1 MSRELIGYN
10 SNKNTTQKKKKNN
23 TKAKITKFISDAP
36 ALALPNKPGEYLIPE
51 IDIREYYYCTQRLFN
66 LIADD
71 LKEYG
76 NYDDVFARQI
86 FFSQT
91 GADENAWKIFESKR
105 RFDQAF
111 YTRLGDFHEEIA
123 GKLPGYRT
131 LPAKHWS
138 GLDVIK
144 EDRSEIYE
152 FKNRANSSTDVLTTV
167 YKKFERILDEDKITH
182 CILVCVNVPE
192 VWTRPNLFKKKQDG
206 TIVVDLTL
214 PEYKGRVHILSG
226 REAYEH
232 MSGKADFFDR
242 LLMTMSYTFKDK
254 SLQEGLDRLS
264 MTMNEA

>member
-23 TKAKITKFISDAP
+23 TKANINKFISGLP
-36 ALALPNKPGEYLIPE
+36 PLPNKPGWYLIPE
-51 IDIREYYYCTQRLFN
+51 IDIREYYYCLQRLFD
-66 LIADD
+66 LISGDIKKYD
-71 LKEYG
+71 S
-76 NYDDVFARQI
+76 YDDVSAKQI

-91 GADENAWKIFESKR
+91 GADENAWKKFEKDR
-105 RFDQAF
+105 KFGQAL
-111 YTRLGDFHEEIA
+111 YVRLGDFHEQIA

-131 LPAKHWS
+131 LTENHWS

-152 FKNRANSSTDVLTTV
+152 FKNRANTSTDVLTSV
-167 YKKFERILDEDKITH
+167 YEKFKKILDENKITH
-182 CILVCVNVPE
+182 CVLVNVNVNPKG
-192 VWTRPNLFKKKQDG
+192 WTRPNLFKKKLDG

-254 SLQEGLDRLS
+254 SLEEGMSRLA

>member
-10 SNKNTTQKKKKNN
+10 SNKNTTQKRKKKN
-23 TKAKITKFISDAP
+23 TKANINKFISDP
-36 ALALPNKPGEYLIPE
+36 LVLALPNKPGEYLIPE
-51 IDIREYYYCTQRLFN
+51 IDIREYYYCTQRLFG
-66 LIADD
+66 LIADE
-71 LKEYG
+71 LKKYDS
-76 NYDDVFARQI
+76 YDDVFAKQI

-91 GADENAWKIFESKR
+91 GADENGWKIFEKER
-105 RFDQAF
+105 KFQQAL
-111 YTRLGDFHEEIA
+111 YARLGDFHEQIA

-131 LPAKHWS
+131 LPEKHWS

-152 FKNRANSSTDVLTTV
+152 FKNRANTSTDVLTTV
-167 YKKFERILDEDKITH
+167 YEKFKKILDENKITH
-182 CILVCVNVPE
+182 CVLVNVNVPKG
-192 VWTRPNLFKKKQDG
+192 WTKPNLFTKKQDG

-214 PEYKGRVHILSG
+214 PKYAGRVHILSG

-242 LLMTMSYTFKDK
+242 LLMTMSYTFQDK
-254 SLQEGLDRLS
+254 SLKEALSRLS

>member
-10 SNKNTTQKKKKNN
+10 SNKNITQKRKKTRNKDEIN
-23 TKAKITKFISDAP
+23 KFISSLP
-36 ALALPNKPGEYLIPE
+36 ALPNKPGEYLIPE
-51 IDIREYYYCTQRLFN
+51 IDIKNYYFCTTRLFN
-66 LIADD
+66 LIADE
-71 LKEYG
+71 LKKYDS
-76 NYDDVFARQI
+76 YDDVFARQI

-91 GADENAWKIFESKR
+91 GADENSWKIFEKER
-105 RFDQAF
+105 KFQQAL
-111 YTRLGDFHEEIA
+111 YARLGDFHEQIA

-131 LPAKHWS
+131 LPEKHWS

-152 FKNRANSSTDVLTTV
+152 FKNRANNSTDVLTTV
-167 YKKFERILDEDKITH
+167 YEKFKKILDENKITH
-182 CILVCVNVPE
+182 CVLVNVNVPKG
-192 VWTRPNLFKKKQDG
+192 WTRPNLFTKKQDG

-214 PEYKGRVHILSG
+214 PKYAGRVHVLSG

-242 LLMTMSYTFKDK
+242 LLITMSHTFKDK
-254 SLQEGLDRLS
+254 SLKQGLNRLS